1 MIISAYLVKMV
12 FLFSANK
19 ISPFCLKS
27 KNDLLPK
34 NTHEDDI
41 PSITDIKKKNDIHS
55 RKYGISSNRKIKDD
69 KKVSSYK
76 YELVE
81 LV

>member
-1 MIISAYLVKMV
+1 MV

-41 PSITDIKKKNDIHS
+41 PSITDIKKK
-55 RKYGISSNRKIKDD
+55 YGISSNRKIKDD

>member
-1 MIISAYLVKMV
+1 MV
-12 FLFSANK
+12 FLFPANK

-41 PSITDIKKKNDIHS
+41 PSITDIKNDIHS

>member
-1 MIISAYLVKMV
+1 MV

-41 PSITDIKKKNDIHS
+41 PSITDIKNDIHS